1 MGNNKIQKTLFV
13 FLSYTDEKYVSS
25 ASKQILCWDSCVRQC
40 KETTYGVEMSSL
52 SFGNEVLYQETA
64 KLEGINK
71 TKDEVREYI
80 R

>member
-1 MGNNKIQKTLFV
+1 MKAISLENSCFSRIAENF
-13 FLSYTDEKYVSS
+13 VSS
-25 ASKQILCWDSCVRQC
+25 ESKGIKECWDSCVRHC

-64 KLEGINK
+64 EMEGVNK
-71 TKDEVREYI
+71 SKDEVREYI